1 MSGPISPGGGGELRH
16 TFAHRWMNEE
26 NGGDNNL
33 MSLMGWRSRTM
44 LARYA
49 ASAAS
54 ERALSAHKRLSLG
67 DRL

>member
-1 MSGPISPGGGGELRH
+1 MLRMSEEAGGE
-16 TFAHRWMNEE
+16 
-26 NGGDNNL
+26 NNL

-54 ERALSAHKRLSLG
+54 DRALSAHKRLRLG
-67 DRL
+67 DRI

>member
-1 MSGPISPGGGGELRH
+1 MLRHSFAHAWMSEEAGGE
-16 TFAHRWMNEE
+16 
-26 NGGDNNL
+26 NNL

-54 ERALSAHKRLSLG
+54 DRALSAHKRLRLG
-67 DRL
+67 DRI